1 MRQVEENNNMIIL
14 LIALTILALLI
25 VILEVMNYSHT
36 KTMLKYVEALN
47 KVNPRPYKPGDK

>member
-1 MRQVEENNNMIIL
+1 MIIL